1 MSHRNQARED
11 YLGVRLYPLGDA
23 AIVLQF
29 GDTINR
35 QTHQTIQTF
44 TAALEQQPFPG
55 FREYVPAFTT
65 VTVYYD
71 PWIVSR
77 KGLEDPYACVIQAL
91 TRILYQMRAQPGR
104 TSAKLVEIPVCY
116 GGKWGPDLEVVAA
129 LNEISPEEVIRLHT
143 REEYLVY
150 MIGFAPG
157 FPYLGGMNDRIA
169 AARKDKPRSKVPAG
183 SVGIAGKQTGI
194 YPIPSPGGW
203 QLIGRTPLV
212 LFDPR
217 RESPSLLQAGDH
229 IRFVPITEK
238 EFERR
243 KEEAHGA

>member
-1 MSHRNQARED
+1 MSHRNQAQKD
-11 YLGVRLYPLGDA
+11 IPGVRVYPLGDA

-29 GDTINR
+29 GAAINR
-35 QTHQTIQTF
+35 QTHLTIQAF
-44 TAALEQQPFPG
+44 TAALELHPFPG

-71 PWIVSR
+71 PWIVSG
-77 KGLEDPYACVIQAL
+77 KGDRDPYACMLEILRHLLHQVQAHPEK
-91 TRILYQMRAQPGR
+91 T
-104 TSAKLVEIPVCY
+104 TTKLVEIPVCY

-129 LNEISPEEVIRLHT
+129 LNEISPEEVIRLHA

-217 RESPSLLQAGDH
+217 RQSPSLLQAGDH
-229 IRFVPITEK
+229 IRFVPISEN
-238 EFERR
+238 EYERR

>member
-1 MSHRNQARED
+1 MPHRGQAQKDFQRV
-11 YLGVRLYPLGDA
+11 LFYPLGDA

-29 GDTINR
+29 GDAIDR
-35 QTHQTIQTF
+35 HTHLAVLAF
-44 TAALEQQPFPG
+44 TAALEQHPFAG
-55 FREYVPAFTT
+55 FREFVPAFTT

-71 PWIVSR
+71 PWVVSD
-77 KGLEDPYACVIQAL
+77 KGQQDPYACVMERLQQVL
-91 TRILYQMRAQPGR
+91 HQVKVHPEKTR
-104 TSAKLVEIPVCY
+104 TKLVEIPVCY
-116 GGKWGPDLEVVAA
+116 GGKWGPDLELVAA
-129 LNEISPEEVIRLHT
+129 LNEITPEEVIRLHAG
-143 REEYLVY
+143 EEYLVY

-169 AARKDKPRSKVPAG
+169 AARKDKPRAKVLAG

-194 YPIPSPGGW
+194 YPIASPGGW

-217 RESPSLLQAGDH
+217 RQPPSLLQAGDH

-238 EFERR
+238 EYELR

>member
-1 MSHRNQARED
+1 MSHRNQARKD
-11 YLGVRLYPLGDA
+11 FQGVQVYPLGDA

-29 GDTINR
+29 GDTIS
-35 QTHQTIQTF
+35 QHTHLTIQAF
-44 TAALEQQPFPG
+44 TAALEQHPFAG

-77 KGLEDPYACVIQAL
+77 QGLQDPYARVQQAL
-91 TRILYQMRAQPGR
+91 AQLLHQMKAQPAQAR
-104 TSAKLVEIPVCY
+104 TKVVEIPVCY
-116 GGKWGPDLEVVAA
+116 GGKWGPDLELVAA
-129 LNEISPEEVIRLHT
+129 LNEISPEEVIQLHA

-194 YPIPSPGGW
+194 YPISSPGGW

-238 EFERR
+238 EFEQR
-243 KEEAHGA
+243 KEETHGA

>member
-1 MSHRNQARED
+1 MSHRNQAPKNFPG
-11 YLGVRLYPLGDA
+11 LRLYPLGDA

-29 GDTINR
+29 GDAINR
-35 QTHQTIQTF
+35 QTHMTIQAF
-44 TAALEQQPFPG
+44 TAALEQQPFAG

-71 PWIVSR
+71 PWLVSG
-77 KGLEDPYACVIQAL
+77 KGERDPYACVTA
-91 TRILYQMRAQPGR
+91 ILQQLLLQVKAQPETGCVHV
-104 TSAKLVEIPVCY
+104 VEIPVCY
-116 GGKWGPDLEVVAA
+116 GGKWGPDLELVAA
-129 LNEISPEEVIRLHT
+129 LNEISTEEVIRLHT

-169 AARKDKPRSKVPAG
+169 AARKEKPRPKVPAG

-194 YPIPSPGGW
+194 YPISSPGGW

-217 RESPSLLQAGDH
+217 RQSPSLLRAGDH
-229 IRFVPITEK
+229 IRFVPINEK

>member
-1 MSHRNQARED
+1 MSHRNQAQQD
-11 YLGVRLYPLGDA
+11 IPGLRLYPLGDA

-29 GDTINR
+29 GEAINR
-35 QTHQTIQTF
+35 HTHLLIQAF

-71 PWIVSR
+71 PWIVSG
-77 KGLEDPYACVIQAL
+77 KGDRDPYGCVTAL
-91 TRILYQMRAQPGR
+91 LQQLLLQVKAPPEEI
-104 TSAKLVEIPVCY
+104 SAHLVEIPVCY
-116 GGKWGPDLEVVAA
+116 GGKWGPDLELVAA
-129 LNEISPEEVIRLHT
+129 LNEISPEEVIQLHT
-143 REEYLVY
+143 GEEYLVY

-183 SVGIAGKQTGI
+183 SVGIAGNQTGI
-194 YPIPSPGGW
+194 YPLPSPGGW

-212 LFDPR
+212 LFDPSR
-217 RESPSLLQAGDH
+217 QSPSLLRAGDH
-229 IRFVPITEK
+229 IRFVRISEK
-238 EFERR
+238 EYERR
-243 KEEAHGA
+243 KEETHGA

>member
-1 MSHRNQARED
+1 MSEGNNGQID
-11 YLGVRLYPLGDA
+11 MQGVTLYPLGDA

-29 GDTINR
+29 GDVINR
-35 QTHQTIQTF
+35 ATHLAIQAF
-44 TAALEQQPFPG
+44 TAALEEHPFAG

-77 KGLEDPYACVIQAL
+77 KGLEDPYENVRQSLQQVLYQVKTYPAD
-91 TRILYQMRAQPGR
+91 TRIRF
-104 TSAKLVEIPVCY
+104 VDIPVCY
-116 GGKWGPDLEVVAA
+116 GGKWGPDLELVAA
-129 LNEISPEEVIRLHT
+129 LNEISSQEVIRLHA

-150 MIGFAPG
+150 MLGFAPG
-157 FPYLGGMNDRIA
+157 FPYLEGMSDRIA
-169 AARKDKPRSKVPAG
+169 AARKDKPRARVPAG

-194 YPIPSPGGW
+194 YSIPSPGGW

-238 EFERR
+238 EYEQR
-243 KEEAHGA
+243 KEQAHGA

>member
-1 MSHRNQARED
+1 MSVGNNGQINMQ
-11 YLGVRLYPLGDA
+11 GVQMYPLGDA

-29 GDTINR
+29 GDAINR
-35 QTHQTIQTF
+35 ATHLSIQAF
-44 TAALEQQPFPG
+44 TTALEALPFAG

-77 KGLEDPYACVIQAL
+77 RGQDDPYESVRQSLQQVLQQVKAHPEDN
-91 TRILYQMRAQPGR
+91 RIRFLD
-104 TSAKLVEIPVCY
+104 IPVCY
-116 GGKWGPDLEVVAA
+116 GGKWGPDLELVAA
-129 LNEISPEEVIRLHT
+129 LNEITCQEVIRLHA
-143 REEYLVY
+143 REDYLVY
-150 MIGFAPG
+150 MLGFAPG

-169 AARKDKPRSKVPAG
+169 AARKDKPRARVPAG

-194 YPIPSPGGW
+194 YSIPSPGGW

-238 EFERR
+238 EYESK
-243 KEEAHGA
+243 KEETHGT

>member
-1 MSHRNQARED
+1 MPHRGQAQKDFQR
-11 YLGVRLYPLGDA
+11 VFFYPLGDA

-29 GDTINR
+29 GDSIDR
-35 QTHQTIQTF
+35 QTHLAILAF
-44 TAALEQQPFPG
+44 TTALEQHPFAG

-71 PWIVSR
+71 PWEVSD
-77 KGLEDPYACVIQAL
+77 KGQQDPYACVTQRLQQVLQQVKAHPEK
-91 TRILYQMRAQPGR
+91 TKAH
-104 TSAKLVEIPVCY
+104 LVEIPVCY
-116 GGKWGPDLEVVAA
+116 GGKWGPDLELVAA
-129 LNEISPEEVIRLHT
+129 LNEITPEEVIRLHAA
-143 REEYLVY
+143 EEYLVY

-169 AARKDKPRSKVPAG
+169 AARKDKPRAKVLAG

-194 YPIPSPGGW
+194 YPIASPGGW

-217 RESPSLLQAGDH
+217 RQPPSLLQAGDH

-238 EFERR
+238 DYEHR
-243 KEEAHGA
+243 KEEAHGT

>member
-1 MSHRNQARED
+1 MSHRNQARKEVQ
-11 YLGVRLYPLGDA
+11 GVQLYPLGDA

-29 GDTINR
+29 GDAINR
-35 QTHQTIQTF
+35 QTHLTIQAF

-71 PWIVSR
+71 PWIVSS
-77 KGLEDPYACVIQAL
+77 KGHRDPYASVTQAL
-91 TRILYQMRAQPGR
+91 TQILDQMQTQPGK

-129 LNEISPEEVIRLHT
+129 LNEISPEEVIRLHA

-194 YPIPSPGGW
+194 YPLPSPGGW

-238 EFERR
+238 EFERH
-243 KEEAHGA
+243 KEETHGH